1 MRALRITVLAV
12 AVLTTGSLICGNT
25 VSAWASP
32 KAAGVIGRAPG
43 NGATLA
49 AAEQDALT
57 LLSETF
63 IGCTAPFTF
72 YSYGERSNGTWWADV
87 EAECKS
93 VY

>member
-1 MRALRITVLAV
+1 MRSAISTNGDLLRIDVLDR
-12 AVLTTGSLICGNT
+12 LRT
-25 VSAWASP
+25 
-32 KAAGVIGRAPG
+32 AGAMAFFPACVY
-43 NGATLA
+43 GATLA

-57 LLSETF
+57 LLSELY

-93 VY
+93 VN